1 MVPGWLA
8 LPVQTKI
15 FWLQNRFFA
24 KEIDMYQQY
33 VVGGLRIIANIQ
45 VRGGSDLF
53 YGEIKTELGL
63 LAQSLVL
70 SSTSQISAEELS
82 SQSLCVLQETAAH
95 IFLFYLFFLSSS
107 EFVRFVI
114 FKDFWNH
121 RLWRVQNR
129 FDIMTNI
136 SDATTLTSLFFNTS
150 NTTPHPDSTVHPQP
164 IDPALRTCNYFVI
177 STNKTVVFDFNNHYG
192 GKAYFWKELRFG
204 RTIY

>member
-1 MVPGWLA
+1 MYIVWPA
-8 LPVQTKI
+8 KI
-15 FWLQNRFFA
+15 DLIIFRS
-24 KEIDMYQQY
+24 YQIIS
-33 VVGGLRIIANIQ
+33 LEFRIIANNIQ
-45 VRGGSDLF
+45 VRGRSDLF

-63 LAQSLVL
+63 LAHSLVL

-82 SQSLCVLQETAAH
+82 SQSLWVLQETAAQ
-95 IFLFYLFFLSSS
+95 IFLFYLFFMSSS
-107 EFVRFVI
+107 EFVRFVL

-192 GKAYFWKELRFG
+192 GKAYFWHELRFK
-204 RTIY
+204 